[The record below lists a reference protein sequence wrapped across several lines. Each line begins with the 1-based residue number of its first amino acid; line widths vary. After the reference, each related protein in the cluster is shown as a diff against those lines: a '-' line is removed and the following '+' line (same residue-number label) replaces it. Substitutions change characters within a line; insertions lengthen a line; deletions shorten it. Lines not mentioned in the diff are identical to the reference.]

1 MHNSGTDADK
11 LNSSSK
17 ESSEYN
23 SFSSSVSRRENHNNK
38 YISKDLD
45 KLIRLCIIIET
56 AVGMKQLRVE
66 KVLDLVEGLLKIK
79 TELDREIEKYETDY
93 KFISSKG
100 VGLSLDEFRQK
111 CFVSYIIANMIHDRS
126 YIKNEIVKFK
136 SEANKL
142 NLEMI
147 EHEKIYKAIV
157 HKNEN
162 ILKYLNNRK
171 QLDDI

>member
-1 MHNSGTDADK
+1 MHNSGADAVTSC
-11 LNSSSK
+11 SSSK

-23 SFSSSVSRRENHNNK
+23 SSSTSVSRRENQTNK
-38 YISKDLD
+38 YTSKDLD

-66 KVLDLVEGLLKIK
+66 KVHDLVEGLLKIE

-126 YIKNEIVKFK
+126 YIKNEIIKFK
-136 SEANKL
+136 SEANRL

-157 HKNEN
+157 LKKEN
-162 ILKYLNNRK
+162 ILKYLNNRQ
-171 QLDDI
+171 QLDSI